1 MSGFQVKVMT
11 PVDQGSSPCG
21 ETSSFF
27 CALHVSTRESALL
40 CRSRVVHVMICVGK
54 TFFFCSFL
62 TRHENNQ
69 TECVQYLLDT
79 NCPLPSGWR
88 YEHGGVTR
96 ARIRNRIR
104 NRIRIRVI
112 ICTRMDFCF
121 ITTTKRDKTT
131 NKSLMYKIYSTIE
144 IKVIVNKYAASH
156 TLNNHPP
163 PLHSAGIATFGCLL
177 SKCSFICFAFFINA
191 MHT

>member
-1 MSGFQVKVMT
+1 
-11 PVDQGSSPCG
+11 
-21 ETSSFF
+21 
-27 CALHVSTRESALL
+27 
-40 CRSRVVHVMICVGK
+40 
-54 TFFFCSFL
+54 
-62 TRHENNQ
+62 
-69 TECVQYLLDT
+69 
-79 NCPLPSGWR
+79 
-88 YEHGGVTR
+88 
-96 ARIRNRIR
+96 
-104 NRIRIRVI
+104 
-112 ICTRMDFCF
+112 MDFCF

>member
-1 MSGFQVKVMT
+1 MYR
-11 PVDQGSSPCG
+11 CG
-21 ETSSFF
+21 HARPLRLLEVL
-27 CALHVSTRESALL
+27 ARNRQSALGL
-40 CRSRVVHVMICVGK
+40 LGG
-54 TFFFCSFL
+54 
-62 TRHENNQ
+62 TRRALLQ
-69 TECVQYLLDT
+69 TTRMFTIPPRQQLSITIWLAI
-79 NCPLPSGWR
+79 R
-88 YEHGGVTR
+88 KRRVTR

-112 ICTRMDFCF
+112 IFTRMDFCF